1 MKTHLVFAT
10 LFLTSLAAYGT
21 THTQPSP
28 YSQFRRNHSRQTS
41 KASRKT
47 VPHASGGAAARPAT
61 LGKTTGTNPE
71 AKGRFVNRA
80 ATSSTATAVSFVAG
94 ARFPLSGVDDDNT
107 VQVAGDF
114 NGDGKTDVAKI
125 VQNGGTYSISVL
137 LGNGDGTFQAAKL
150 TATPNDTDDPI
161 LVGDVNGD
169 GKDDIVMIHPGNQC
183 GGVNNPASAKPA
195 HAHAVGECVASSING
210 PVNLSSSMDVL
221 LSNGDGTFATA
232 VNYPIS
238 LNGLASGVLTDING
252 DGNLDVLVFDNLNP
266 ANVIELLGSSTGAFQ
281 AAVTLAPLS
290 TVAPEN
296 LFFADFNGD
305 GKLDFAGDVD
315 GGIQVT
321 LGTGAGTFGLPVAL
335 AVPGGLFKGCELLAG
350 DLTGDSKPEIVT
362 LNCDSNTLTVY
373 VNNGDGTFQ
382 AGISYNNNGD
392 QNQYPDSAT
401 IGDMNGDGKND
412 IVVVNSGSADVSVFL
427 GDGTGAVKV
436 EPLSYAVGGFAWA
449 PALVADFNGDGLIDV
464 VESDDEYNLVY
475 LEGYGD
481 GSVRA
486 APSYD
491 LPNSFSEYAETYS
504 VATGD
509 FNGDGIPDVVVGQA
523 RNFGST
529 GVTVYLAKG
538 DGSFYPGMSYGAS
551 SQMGYVAVADFNG
564 DGKLDIAATDSEAGV
579 VQIFLGN
586 GDGTFSIGGA
596 YPTDAGEGPYPQ
608 NVVTGD
614 FNHDG
619 VIDLA
624 IANEDTGSV
633 GVLLGNGDGTFAVAI
648 SNPTP
653 GYSPY
658 TITAADVNGDG
669 FVDLAVTAYTD
680 GPPAIGI
687 LLANNDKSG
696 TFQAPTYYNVDGE
709 PDFVAFG
716 DLNKDGNVDM
726 AVTLYAGITFPGTV
740 EIALGNGDGTFKT
753 GVDYASSAFDAGLS
767 NSEPADIQ
775 MIDWNGDG
783 NLDLVYVNSEVG
795 ALAIMLGNGDGTV
808 SAPVEFGATEYAWGM
823 ALADVNNDGAVD
835 VLVGND
841 ESGGFSVLLNG
852 AGSGTAPNFTM
863 GTGTP
868 SETVTAGSPATYV
881 LNLAGLNGYNGTIT
895 FTCGEL
901 PAEATCTFN
910 PVSVVALGNTL
921 LTTTLTIDT
930 TAASTSSLLRPA
942 GPGAMPGSPTHGSPI
957 SGSPIWL
964 ASLTGMGLLGL
975 LLSGSGAKGRRRR
988 ASVLLG
994 VALLVTLGALA
1005 ACDNDSR
1012 AKVVPPPPTPNL
1024 GTPAGSYTVTV
1035 TSTGTGTAAPTHS
1048 VNVTLIVQ

>member
-1 MKTHLVFAT
+1 M
-10 LFLTSLAAYGT
+10 S
-21 THTQPSP
+21 
-28 YSQFRRNHSRQTS
+28 
-41 KASRKT
+41 
-47 VPHASGGAAARPAT
+47 RPA
-61 LGKTTGTNPE
+61 
-71 AKGRFVNRA
+71 A
-80 ATSSTATAVSFVAG
+80 SSTATAVSLVAG
-94 ARFPLSGVDDDNT
+94 ARFPLSGLDDDNT
-107 VQVAGDF
+107 MQVAGDF

-125 VQNGGTYSISVL
+125 VLNTETYSIAVL

-169 GKDDIVMIHPGNQC
+169 GKDDIVMIHPGDLC
-183 GGVNNPASAKPA
+183 GGVNKPASA
-195 HAHAVGECVASSING
+195 HRTSDCVASSRNG
-210 PVNLSSSMDVL
+210 ISASSSMDVL

-266 ANVIELLGSSTGAFQ
+266 ANVIELLGSSTGTFQ
-281 AAVTLAPLS
+281 AAVTLAPLG

-296 LFFADFNGD
+296 MFFADFNGD
-305 GKLDFAGDVD
+305 GKLDFAGDID
-315 GGIQVT
+315 GLIQVT

-335 AVPGGLFKGCELLAG
+335 TTPGGDFKGCELLAG
-350 DLTGDSKPEIVT
+350 DLTGDGKPEIVS
-362 LNCDSNTLTVY
+362 LNCNSNTLTVY

-382 AGISYNNNGD
+382 AGISYDNNGD
-392 QNQYPDSAT
+392 QNQYPYSAT

-412 IVVVNSGSADVSVFL
+412 IVVANEGTADISVLL
-427 GDGTGAVKV
+427 GDGTGALKV
-436 EPLSYAVGGFAWA
+436 EPLSYDVGGFAWEQ
-449 PALVADFNGDGLIDV
+449 PLVADFNGDGLIDV

-475 LEGYGD
+475 LQGYGD
-481 GSVRA
+481 GSMRA
-486 APSYD
+486 APSYE
-491 LPNSFSEYAETYS
+491 LPNSFSGYGETYS

-523 RNFGST
+523 YNYGST

-538 DGSFYPGMSYGAS
+538 DGSFYPGVSYGAS
-551 SQMGYVAVADFNG
+551 DDLGYVAVADFNG
-564 DGKLDIAATDSEAGV
+564 DGKLDIAATDSQGGV

-596 YPTDAGEGPYPQ
+596 YPTDTGEGPYPQ

-614 FNHDG
+614 FNQDG

-624 IANEDTGSV
+624 IANEDTSSV
-633 GVLLGNGDGTFAVAI
+633 GVLLGKGDGTFAPAV
-648 SNPTP
+648 SYTVGE
-653 GYSPY
+653 GYYPNS
-658 TITAADVNGDG
+658 ITAADLNGDG
-669 FVDLAVTAYTD
+669 FVDLGVTASVD
-680 GPPAIGI
+680 GPPVAVVI

-696 TFQAPTYYNVDGE
+696 TFQAATYFNVDGI
-709 PDFVAFG
+709 PDYVAFG
-716 DLNKDGNVDM
+716 DLNKDGKADL
-726 AVTLYAGITFPGTV
+726 AVTLYQGINYPGTV
-740 EIALGNGDGTFKT
+740 EIALGNGDGTFGA
-753 GVDYASSAFDAGLS
+753 GVDYASSWFGAGFS
-767 NSEPADIQ
+767 NSQPANIQ

-783 NLDLVYVNSEVG
+783 NLDMVYVNSEIG
-795 ALAIMLGNGDGTV
+795 TLAIMLGNGDGTV
-808 SAPVEFGATEYAWGM
+808 SGPVEFPVTEYAWGM

-868 SETVTAGSPATYV
+868 SATVTAGSPATYV

-901 PAEATCTFN
+901 PAEATCSFT
-910 PVSVVALGNTL
+910 PASVVALGNTV

-930 TAASTSSLLRPA
+930 TAASASLLRPA
-942 GPGAMPGSPTHGSPI
+942 RPGTTPGSPM

-964 ASLTGMGLLGL
+964 ASLSGMGLLGL

-988 ASVLLG
+988 ATVLLG
-994 VALLVTLGALA
+994 VVLLVTLGALA
-1005 ACDNDSR
+1005 ACDNDRRSTTT
-1012 AKVVPPPPTPNL
+1012 PPPPPNL

-1035 TSTGTGTAAPTHS
+1035 TATGTGTAAPTHS
-1048 VNVTLIVQ
+1048 TNVTLIVQ

>member
-10 LFLTSLAAYGT
+10 LFLTSLAAFGA
-21 THTQPSP
+21 HTQPSP
-28 YSQFRRNHSRQTS
+28 SSQFRRNHSRQTS

-47 VPHASGGAAARPAT
+47 VPHANGGAAARPAT
-61 LGKTTGTNPE
+61 MGKTTGTNPA
-71 AKGRFVNRA
+71 AKGRFVNRP
-80 ATSSTATAVSFVAG
+80 ATLSTATAVSLVAG
-94 ARFPLSGVDDDNT
+94 ARFPLSGVDDNNT
-107 VQVAGDF
+107 MQVAGDF

-125 VQNGGTYSISVL
+125 VLNVETYSIAVL

-169 GKDDIVMIHPGNQC
+169 GKDDIVMIHPGDEC
-183 GGVNNPASAKPA
+183 GGVRKPASA
-195 HAHAVGECVASSING
+195 HAVSDCVSSSTHG
-210 PVNLSSSMDVL
+210 LFEVSSSMDVL

-232 VNYPIS
+232 VNYAIS
-238 LNGLASGVLTDING
+238 GIGLRGGVLTDING
-252 DGNLDVLVFDNLNP
+252 DGNLDVLVFDDAEP
-266 ANVIELLGSSTGAFQ
+266 ANVIELLGSSTGVFQ

-290 TVAPEN
+290 VAAPDDM
-296 LFFADFNGD
+296 FFADFNGD

-315 GGIQVT
+315 GQVQVT
-321 LGTGAGTFGLPVAL
+321 LGAGSGTFGLPVAL
-335 AVPGGLFKGCELLAG
+335 TVPGGDFKGCGLLAG
-350 DLTGDSKPEIVT
+350 DLTGDAKPEIVA

-392 QNQYPDSAT
+392 QDQYPYSAA

-412 IVVVNSGSADVSVFL
+412 IVVANEETADVSVFL
-427 GDGTGAVKV
+427 GDGTGALKV
-436 EPLSYAVGGFAWA
+436 EPLSYDVGGFAWEQ
-449 PALVADFNGDGLIDV
+449 PLVADFNGDGLMDV

-475 LEGYGD
+475 LQGYGD
-481 GSVRA
+481 GSLWA

-491 LPNSFSEYAETYS
+491 LPNSFSGYAYTYS

-523 RNFGST
+523 YNYGST

-538 DGSFYPGMSYGAS
+538 DGSFYPGVSYGAS
-551 SQMGYVAVADFNG
+551 DRMGYVAVADFNG
-564 DGKLDIAATDSEAGV
+564 DGKLDIAATDSQGGV

-586 GDGTFSIGGA
+586 GDGTFSIGGT

-633 GVLLGNGDGTFAVAI
+633 GVLLGVGDGTFATAVSYALE
-648 SNPTP
+648 
-653 GYSPY
+653 GYSPQ
-658 TITAADVNGDG
+658 TITAADLNGDG

-680 GPPAIGI
+680 GPPAVGI

-709 PDFVAFG
+709 PDFVTFG

-726 AVTLYAGITFPGTV
+726 AVTLYEGNIYPGTV

-753 GVDYASSAFDAGLS
+753 GVDYASSAFGAGLS
-767 NSEPADIQ
+767 YTEPADIQ
-775 MIDWNGDG
+775 MTDWNGDG

-795 ALAIMLGNGDGTV
+795 TLAIMLGNGDGTV
-808 SAPVEFGATEYAWGM
+808 SAPVEFPVTEYAWGM

-863 GTGTP
+863 GTGTG
-868 SETVTAGSPATYV
+868 SASVTAGSPATYV
-881 LNLAGLNGYNGTIT
+881 LNLVGQNGYNGTIT

-901 PAEATCTFN
+901 PAEATCTFT
-910 PVSVVALGNTL
+910 PASVVALGNTA

-930 TAASTSSLLRPA
+930 TAASASLLRPA
-942 GPGAMPGSPTHGSPI
+942 RPGVTPGSPI

-964 ASLTGMGLLGL
+964 ASLSGMGLLGL
-975 LLSGSGAKGRRRR
+975 LLSGSGAKGCRRR

-1005 ACDNDSR
+1005 ACDNGSHTT
-1012 AKVVPPPPTPNL
+1012 KTITPPNL

-1035 TSTGTGTAAPTHS
+1035 TSTGTGTPAPTHS

>member
-1 MKTHLVFAT
+1 MKTRLVFAT
-10 LFLTSLAAYGT
+10 LFLTSLAAFA

-28 YSQFRRNHSRQTS
+28 SSQFRRTHSRLTS

-47 VPHASGGAAARPAT
+47 APHTNGGAAVRPAAA
-61 LGKTTGTNPE
+61 GKTTSTNSA
-71 AKGRFVNRA
+71 AKGRFVSRP
-80 ATSSTATAVSFVAG
+80 ATSSSPTAVSFEAG

-107 VQVAGDF
+107 MQVAGDF

-125 VQNGGTYSISVL
+125 VLNGETYSISVL

-169 GKDDIVMIHPGNQC
+169 GKDDIVMIHPEGGDCVVVAHSTSPRPEGGC
-183 GGVNNPASAKPA
+183 GG
-195 HAHAVGECVASSING
+195 
-210 PVNLSSSMDVL
+210 SSMDVL

-232 VNYPIS
+232 VNYFIGG
-238 LNGLASGVLTDING
+238 NGLMGGVLTDING
-252 DGNLDVLVFDNLNP
+252 DGNLDVLVFDNAIP
-266 ANVIELLGSSTGAFQ
+266 ANVIELLGSSTGTFQ
-281 AAVTLAPLS
+281 AATALAPLS
-290 TVAPEN
+290 AAAPDDM
-296 LFFADFNGD
+296 FFADFNGD
-305 GKLDFAGDVD
+305 GKLDFAGDLD
-315 GGIQVT
+315 GQIQVT
-321 LGTGAGTFGLPVAL
+321 LGAGSGTFGLPVAL
-335 AVPGGLFKGCELLAG
+335 TLPGGLFKGCGLLAG
-350 DLTGDSKPEIVT
+350 DLTGDGKPEIVA
-362 LNCDSNTLTVY
+362 LNCGSNTLTVY

-382 AGISYNNNGD
+382 TGISYNNNGD
-392 QNQYPDSAT
+392 QNQYPEIAA
-401 IGDMNGDGKND
+401 IADMNGDGKND
-412 IVVVNSGSADVSVFL
+412 IVVVNSETADISVFL

-436 EPLSYAVGGFAWA
+436 QPLCYDVGGFAWEQ
-449 PALVADFNGDGLIDV
+449 PLVGDFNGDGLMDV

-475 LEGYGD
+475 LQGYGD
-481 GSVRA
+481 GTMRA

-491 LPNSFSEYAETYS
+491 LPNSFSGYADTYS

-509 FNGDGIPDVVVGQA
+509 FNGDGIPDVVVGQE
-523 RNFGST
+523 NNYGST

-538 DGSFYPGMSYGAS
+538 DGSFYPGISYGAS
-551 SQMGYVAVADFNG
+551 GQMGYVAVADFNG
-564 DGKLDIAATDSEAGV
+564 DGKLDIAATDAQGGV

-586 GDGTFSIGGA
+586 GDGTFSIGGV
-596 YPTDAGEGPYPQ
+596 YPTDAGEGPNPQ

-624 IANEDTGSV
+624 IANQGTGSV
-633 GVLLGNGDGTFAVAI
+633 GVLLGNGDGTFAAAVSYPI
-648 SNPTP
+648 T
-653 GYSPY
+653 GYFPE
-658 TITAADVNGDG
+658 TITTADVNGDG
-669 FVDLAVTAYTD
+669 FLDLAVTAFTD

-696 TFQAPTYYNVDGE
+696 TFQAATYYNVDGE

-716 DLNKDGNVDM
+716 DLNKDGNLDM
-726 AVTLYAGITFPGTV
+726 AVTLYEGITYPGTV

-753 GVDYASSAFDAGLS
+753 GVDYASSAFGAGLS
-767 NSEPADIQ
+767 NTDPADIQ
-775 MIDWNGDG
+775 MMDWNGDG

-795 ALAIMLGNGDGTV
+795 TLAIMLGNGDGTV
-808 SAPVEFGATEYAWGM
+808 SAPVEFPVTEYAWGM
-823 ALADVNNDGAVD
+823 AMADVNNDGAVD

-868 SETVTAGSPATYV
+868 SATVTAGSPATYT
-881 LNLAGLNGYNGTIT
+881 LDLAGLNGYTGTIT

-901 PAEATCTFN
+901 PAEATCTFS

-930 TAASTSSLLRPA
+930 TAAGATSLLRPTR
-942 GPGAMPGSPTHGSPI
+942 PGAEPGSTTPGSTTLG
-957 SGSPIWL
+957 STTLGSPIWL

-988 ASVLLG
+988 ATVLLG
-994 VALLVTLGALA
+994 VVLLVTLGALA

-1012 AKVVPPPPTPNL
+1012 ATVIPPPPPPNL

>member
-10 LFLTSLAAYGT
+10 LFLTSVAAFG

-28 YSQFRRNHSRQTS
+28 SSQFRRNHSRQTS

-47 VPHASGGAAARPAT
+47 VPHASGGAVARPAAG
-61 LGKTTGTNPE
+61 GKATSTTP
-71 AKGRFVNRA
+71 AVKGRFVSRA

-107 VQVAGDF
+107 VQVSGDF

-125 VQNGGTYSISVL
+125 VENAGTYSISVL
-137 LGNGDGTFQAAKL
+137 LGNGDGSFQAAKL

-183 GGVNNPASAKPA
+183 GGVNKPATAKPASA
-195 HAHAVGECVASSING
+195 HAVSECVSSSSNG
-210 PVNLSSSMDVL
+210 PISVSSSMDVL

-232 VNYPIS
+232 VNYLIS
-238 LNGLASGVLTDING
+238 PDGLRGGVLTDING
-252 DGNLDVLVFDNLNP
+252 DGNLDMLVVDDLNP
-266 ANVIELLGSSTGAFQ
+266 ANVIELLGSSTGVFQ

-290 TVAPEN
+290 GPAPDN
-296 LFFADFNGD
+296 MFFADFNGD
-305 GKLDFAGDVD
+305 GKLDFAGDLD
-315 GGIQVT
+315 GQIQVT
-321 LGTGAGTFGLPVAL
+321 LGAGSGTFGLPVL
-335 AVPGGLFKGCELLAG
+335 LTTPEAVYNSCSSLAG
-350 DLTGDSKPEIVT
+350 DLTGDSKPEIVSV
-362 LNCDSNTLTVY
+362 NCSSNTLTVY

-392 QNQYPDSAT
+392 QYQYPDSAT

-436 EPLSYAVGGFAWA
+436 EPLSYDVGGFAWEQ
-449 PALVADFNGDGLIDV
+449 PLVADFNGDGLIDV

-475 LEGYGD
+475 LQGYGD
-481 GSVRA
+481 GTMRA
-486 APSYD
+486 TPSYD
-491 LPNSFSEYAETYS
+491 LPNSFSQYASTFG

-509 FNGDGIPDVVVGQA
+509 FNGDGIPDMVVGQSG
-523 RNFGST
+523 NYGST

-538 DGSFYPGMSYGAS
+538 DGSFYPGISYGANS
-551 SQMGYVAVADFNG
+551 PMGYVAVADFNG
-564 DGKLDIAATDSEAGV
+564 DGKLDIAATDAEAGV

-596 YPTDAGEGPYPQ
+596 YPTDTTEGPYPQ

-624 IANEDTGSV
+624 IANEDNGSV
-633 GVLLGNGDGTFAVAI
+633 GVLLGNGDGTFAAAV

-658 TITAADVNGDG
+658 TITAADLNGDG

-680 GPPAIGI
+680 GPAAVGI

-696 TFQAPTYYNVDGE
+696 TFQAPTYYTVDGE

-726 AVTLYAGITFPGTV
+726 AVTLYDGNIYPGTI
-740 EIALGNGDGTFKT
+740 EIALGNGDGTFNT
-753 GVDYASSAFDAGLS
+753 GVDYASSAFGAGLS

-783 NLDLVYVNSEVG
+783 NLDLVYVNSRVG

-808 SAPVEFGATEYAWGM
+808 SAPVEFPVTEYAWGM

-852 AGSGTAPNFTM
+852 AGSGTAPNYTM
-863 GTGTP
+863 GTTTP
-868 SETVTAGSPATYV
+868 SVTVTAGSPATYV

-901 PAEATCTFN
+901 PAEATCSFS

-930 TAASTSSLLRPA
+930 TAASTSLLRPA
-942 GPGAMPGSPTHGSPI
+942 RPGAKPGSPTL
-957 SGSPIWL
+957 GSPIWL
-964 ASLTGMGLLGL
+964 ACLTGMGLLGL

-994 VALLVTLGALA
+994 VVLLVTLGALA

-1012 AKVVPPPPTPNL
+1012 STTTPPPPPNL

-1035 TSTGTGTAAPTHS
+1035 TSTGTGTTAPTHS

>member
-10 LFLTSLAAYGT
+10 LFLTSLAAFGT
-21 THTQPSP
+21 HSQPSP
-28 YSQFRRNHSRQTS
+28 SNQFRRNRSRQTS

-47 VPHASGGAAARPAT
+47 VPQAHGGAAARPAT
-61 LGKTTGTNPE
+61 AGKTTGTTPA
-71 AKGRFVNRA
+71 AKGRFVSRPA
-80 ATSSTATAVSFVAG
+80 ASSAATAVSLVAG
-94 ARFPLSGVDDDNT
+94 ARFPLAGVDDDNT
-107 VQVAGDF
+107 MQVAGDF

-125 VQNGGTYSISVL
+125 VWNAEAYSISVL

-169 GKDDIVMIHPGNQC
+169 GKDDIVMIHPGDLC
-183 GGVNNPASAKPA
+183 GGGVNKPATAKPASAHRA
-195 HAHAVGECVASSING
+195 SDCVLSGVNG
-210 PVNLSSSMDVL
+210 PISTSSSMDIL

-238 LNGLASGVLTDING
+238 ANGLMAGVLTDING
-252 DGNLDVLVFDNLNP
+252 DGNLDVLVFDDAEP
-266 ANVIELLGSSTGAFQ
+266 ANVIELLGSSTGIFQ

-290 TVAPEN
+290 APAPDDM
-296 LFFADFNGD
+296 FFADFNGD
-305 GKLDFAGDVD
+305 GKLDFAGAVD
-315 GGIQVT
+315 EGIQVT
-321 LGTGAGTFGLPVAL
+321 LGLGSGTFGLPVAL
-335 AVPGGLFKGCELLAG
+335 TVPGGLFKGCDLVAG
-350 DLTGDSKPEIVT
+350 DLTGDSKPEIVA
-362 LNCDSNTLTVY
+362 LNCDSNTLAVY

-392 QNQYPDSAT
+392 QYQYPDSAT

-436 EPLSYAVGGFAWA
+436 EPLSYDVGGFAWA
-449 PALVADFNGDGLIDV
+449 QPLVADFNGDGLIDV

-475 LEGYGD
+475 LQGYGD
-481 GSVRA
+481 GSLRA

-491 LPNSFSEYAETYS
+491 LPNSFSGYGYTYS
-504 VATGD
+504 VAAGD
-509 FNGDGIPDVVVGQA
+509 FNGDGVADVVVGQSQ
-523 RNFGST
+523 NYGST

-538 DGSFYPGMSYGAS
+538 DGSFYPGISYGAS
-551 SQMGYVAVADFNG
+551 GQMGYVAVADFNG

-586 GDGTFSIGGA
+586 GDGTFSIGAA
-596 YPTDAGEGPYPQ
+596 YPTDTTEGPNPQ
-608 NVVTGD
+608 NLVTGD

-633 GVLLGNGDGTFAVAI
+633 GVLLGNGDGTFATAI
-648 SNPTP
+648 SNPIT
-653 GYSPY
+653 GYSPE
-658 TITAADVNGDG
+658 TITTADLNGDG
-669 FVDLAVTAYTD
+669 FLDLAVTAFTD

-696 TFQAPTYYNVDGE
+696 TFQAPTFYNVDGE

-726 AVTLYAGITFPGTV
+726 AVTLYEGINYPGTV

-753 GVDYASSAFDAGLS
+753 GVDYASSWLDAGLV
-767 NSEPADIQ
+767 NTEPYDIQ

-795 ALAIMLGNGDGTV
+795 TLAIMLGNGDGTV
-808 SAPVEFGATEYAWGM
+808 GGPVEFPVTEYAEGM

-868 SETVTAGSPATYV
+868 TATVTAGSPATYV
-881 LNLAGLNGYNGTIT
+881 LNLAGQNGYNGTIT
-895 FTCGEL
+895 FSCGTL
-901 PAEATCTFN
+901 PAEATCSFT
-910 PVSVVALGNTL
+910 PSSVVALGNTA

-930 TAASTSSLLRPA
+930 TAAGAAANLVRPA
-942 GPGAMPGSPTHGSPI
+942 KPGANPV
-957 SGSPIWL
+957 SPIWL
-964 ASLTGMGLLGL
+964 ASLSGMGLFGL

-994 VALLVTLGALA
+994 VVLLVTLGALA
-1005 ACDNDSR
+1005 ACGNSR
-1012 AKVVPPPPTPNL
+1012 HTTTTPPPNL

-1035 TSTGTGTAAPTHS
+1035 TATGTGAAAPTHNLT
-1048 VNVTLIVQ
+1048 VPLNVQ

>member
-10 LFLTSLAAYGT
+10 LFLTSLAAFGT
-21 THTQPSP
+21 HSQPSP
-28 YSQFRRNHSRQTS
+28 SNQFRRNHSRQTS

-47 VPHASGGAAARPAT
+47 VPHAHGGAAARPAT
-61 LGKTTGTNPE
+61 AGKNTATTPA
-71 AKGRFVNRA
+71 AKGRFVSHPA
-80 ATSSTATAVSFVAG
+80 SSTTATAVSLVAG
-94 ARFPLSGVDDDNT
+94 ARFPLAGVDDDNT

-125 VQNGGTYSISVL
+125 VQNGETYSISVL

-169 GKDDIVMIHPGNQC
+169 GKDDIVMIHPGDLC
-183 GGVNNPASAKPA
+183 GGGVNKPATAKPASA
-195 HAHAVGECVASSING
+195 HAAGDCVSSSRHGLIG
-210 PVNLSSSMDVL
+210 TSSSMDVL

-232 VNYPIS
+232 VNYAIS
-238 LNGLASGVLTDING
+238 LNGLMAGVLTDING
-252 DGNLDVLVFDNLNP
+252 DGNLDVLVFDDAEP
-266 ANVIELLGSSTGAFQ
+266 ANVIELLGSSTGIFQ

-290 TVAPEN
+290 APAPDDM
-296 LFFADFNGD
+296 FFADFNGD
-305 GKLDFAGDVD
+305 GKLDFAGAVD
-315 GGIQVT
+315 EGIQVT
-321 LGTGAGTFGLPVAL
+321 LGLGSGTFGLPVAL
-335 AVPGGLFKGCELLAG
+335 TVPGGFFKGCDLVAG
-350 DLTGDSKPEIVT
+350 DLTGDSKPEIVA

-373 VNNGDGTFQ
+373 VNNGDGTF
-382 AGISYNNNGD
+382 AGGISYDNNGD
-392 QNQYPDSAT
+392 QNQYPYSAT

-412 IVVVNSGSADVSVFL
+412 IVVVNDGTADVSVFL

-436 EPLSYAVGGFAWA
+436 EPLSYDVGGFAWA
-449 PALVADFNGDGLIDV
+449 PPLVADFNGDGLIDV

-475 LEGYGD
+475 LQGYGD
-481 GSVRA
+481 GSMRA

-491 LPNSFSEYAETYS
+491 LPNSFSEYADTYS

-509 FNGDGIPDVVVGQA
+509 FNGDGIPDVVVGQE
-523 RNFGST
+523 NNYSST

-538 DGSFYPGMSYGAS
+538 DGSFYPGVSYGAS
-551 SQMGYVAVADFNG
+551 GQMGYVAVADFNG

-586 GDGTFSIGGA
+586 GDGTFSIGAA
-596 YPTDAGEGPYPQ
+596 YPTDTGEGPTPQ

-624 IANEDTGSV
+624 IANEDTSSV
-633 GVLLGNGDGTFAVAI
+633 GVLLGNGDGTFAPAV
-648 SNPTP
+648 SYTVGE
-653 GYSPY
+653 GYYPNA
-658 TITAADVNGDG
+658 ITAADLNGDG
-669 FVDLAVTAYTD
+669 FVDLAVTNYVD
-680 GPPAIGI
+680 GPASAVAI

-696 TFQAPTYYNVDGE
+696 TFQAATYYNVDGT
-709 PDFVAFG
+709 PNFVTFG

-726 AVTLYAGITFPGTV
+726 AVTMYEGINYPGTV
-740 EIALGNGDGTFKT
+740 EIALGNGDGTFNT
-753 GVDYASSAFDAGLS
+753 GVDYASSWFDAGFT
-767 NSEPADIQ
+767 NSDPADIQ
-775 MIDWNGDG
+775 IIDWNGDG
-783 NLDLVYVNSEVG
+783 NLDLVYVNSELG
-795 ALAIMLGNGDGTV
+795 TLAIMLGNGDGTV
-808 SAPVEFGATEYAWGM
+808 SGPVEFPVTEYAWGM

-868 SETVTAGSPATYV
+868 TATVTAGSPATYV
-881 LNLAGLNGYNGTIT
+881 LNLAGQNGYNGTIT
-895 FTCGEL
+895 FSCGTL
-901 PAEATCTFN
+901 PAEATCSFT
-910 PVSVVALGNTL
+910 PSSVVALGNTA

-930 TAASTSSLLRPA
+930 TASSASSLLRPA
-942 GPGAMPGSPTHGSPI
+942 RPGASPV
-957 SGSPIWL
+957 SPIWM
-964 ASLTGMGLLGL
+964 ASLSGMGLFGL
-975 LLSGSGAKGRRRR
+975 LLSGGGAKGRRRR

-1005 ACDNDSR
+1005 GCGSSR
-1012 AKVVPPPPTPNL
+1012 HTTTTPPPNL

-1035 TSTGTGTAAPTHS
+1035 TATGTGTAAPTHS
-1048 VNVTLIVQ
+1048 MNVTLNVQ